1 MVALTFPDGARR
13 EYPANIAGFDIAK
26 GISPSLAKRT
36 VAMALDG
43 QLADLADPTEHDAKI
58 AFASREDPR
67 ALELIRHDAA
77 HVLAE
82 AVQSLWPGTQVTIG
96 PVIENGFYYDF
107 FRNEPFTPEDF
118 PAIEKKMREIIARD
132 KPFSKRIVSREAAK
146 EFFKSRGEL
155 FKVELVDAIPGDQE
169 IRFYDQGGWIDLCR
183 GPHMTST
190 GKIGSAF
197 KLMKVAG
204 AYWRGESTKPQL
216 TRIHGPA
223 LANHKDFQPQV

>member
-13 EYPANIAGFDIAK
+13 EFPNSVTGTEIAES
-26 GISPSLAKRT
+26 ISKSLAKKA

-43 QLADLADPTEHDAKI
+43 RLTDLADPVERDAGI
-58 AFASREDPR
+58 EIVAREDLR

-96 PVIENGFYYDF
+96 PVIDNGFYYDF
-107 FRNEPFTPEDF
+107 FRNQPFTPEDF
-118 PAIEKKMREIIARD
+118 AAIEKKMREIIARD
-132 KPFSKRIVSREAAK
+132 KPFTKETWSRDEAK
-146 EFFKSRGEL
+146 KVFRDKGEL
-155 FKVELVDAIPGDQE
+155 FKVELVDAIP
-169 IRFYDQGGWIDLCR
+169 QGEDIKIYKQGEWFDLCR

-190 GKIGSAF
+190 GKGGNGF

-204 AYWRGESTKPQL
+204 AYWRGDSNREMLS
-216 TRIHGPA
+216 RIYGT
-223 LANHKDFQPQV
+223 